1 MGQAEMSPELERER
15 NLEALTISASV
26 HGVQLSFR
34 LCLEKKENNVSV
46 PSDKAEEMGYSSG
59 QDRH

>member
-34 LCLEKKENNVSV
+34 QV
-46 PSDKAEEMGYSSG
+46 PSVITLRTEGLDNGVLLT
-59 QDRH
+59 HI